1 VRTTHQALNGIT
13 LPIDHA
19 FWHTHYPPNGWHCRC
34 DIIALDED
42 EAQAT
47 DLSKRT
53 LPTIPP
59 IFRGN
64 TAKEGIIFPE
74 KHPYF
79 GGITKEIKDSFND
92 LANENSEATQHYYT
106 ILEKDAEFKKDKK
119 RMIAEGKDKNLP
131 QLNEAQRTA
140 VYHYTSKGY
149 QDLNKWLLKKDV
161 ENLEE
166 RLPYLNA
173 YKNILKDTLDKLPD
187 YAGEVYRGVT
197 LPKDIIEKKYKD
209 AFKNKTPIIEEAF
222 TSTSKDI
229 GKSYE
234 ESVKFVFQCKRGKH
248 IEKISAWGHDEEEVL
263 LNAGSRFMVIDIKE
277 TNKLTT
283 IYMEEI

>member
-79 GGITKEIKDSFND
+79 NDIEKERLNQLKKITDQ
-92 LANENSEATQHYYT
+92 T
-106 ILEKDAEFKKDKK
+106 
-119 RMIAEGKDKNLP
+119 
-131 QLNEAQRTA
+131 
-140 VYHYTSKGY
+140 
-149 QDLNKWLLKKDV
+149 LNK
-161 ENLEE
+161 
-166 RLPYLNA
+166 
-173 YKNILKDTLDKLPD
+173 KN
-187 YAGEVYRGVT
+187 G
-197 LPKDIIEKKYKD
+197 
-209 AFKNKTPIIEEAF
+209 
-222 TSTSKDI
+222 
-229 GKSYE
+229 
-234 ESVKFVFQCKRGKH
+234 
-248 IEKISAWGHDEEEVL
+248 
-263 LNAGSRFMVIDIKE
+263 
-277 TNKLTT
+277 
-283 IYMEEI
+283 